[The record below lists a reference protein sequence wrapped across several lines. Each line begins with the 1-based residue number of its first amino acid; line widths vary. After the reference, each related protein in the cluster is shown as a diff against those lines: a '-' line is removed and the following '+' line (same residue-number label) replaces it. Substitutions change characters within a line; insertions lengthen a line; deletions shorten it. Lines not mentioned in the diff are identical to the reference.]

1 MADNFTLPL
10 AVSTALPMLLAIVPL
25 ALVLAVL
32 SIPTLR
38 NKYLDSDL
46 ALPSFPGSNG
56 ANDHNKSSSTNRNGP
71 NKASKSSL
79 NLRPLLLGNKAK
91 MVRREDF
98 GMPPRPSEES
108 ETGFRAIFRGS
119 QEPRKVSRKPQEEE
133 DEHASSDG
141 QGRWVQ
147 PYIGMIVAG
156 LITVVSGVLH
166 LTLLDSGSPKALD
179 IALAM
184 SITSLPFMAVTLAA
198 PYAIASLA
206 KVSPRLLIIA
216 SLAISLGTSCLG
228 AFVSFY
234 IPLAISGACL
244 VVLTAVILK
253 KSGIV
258 RRILGKN
265 RIELPADG
273 KERKR
278 SPANG
283 VQVEEEIEEMRSDN
297 SWLTERGQFGSHIF
311 GLRCCGD

>member
-1 MADNFTLPL
+1 MAENFILPL
-10 AVSTALPMLLAIVPL
+10 AVSTALPTLLAIVPL
-25 ALVLAVL
+25 AFVLAVL
-32 SIPTLR
+32 CVPTLR
-38 NKYLDSDL
+38 NKYLSSNL
-46 ALPSFPGSNG
+46 ALPSFPASNG
-56 ANDHNKSSSTNRNGP
+56 GNQHNKSSSDNRNGP

-79 NLRPLLLGNKAK
+79 NLRPLLLGSKAK

-119 QEPRKVSRKPQEEE
+119 QEPRKASRKPQEE

-156 LITVVSGVLH
+156 LTNVVSGVSYLA
-166 LTLLDSGSPKALD
+166 LLDSGSLKALD

-228 AFVSFY
+228 AFVSLY

-244 VVLTAVILK
+244 VVVTAVMLK

-258 RRILGKN
+258 RRLLGKN

-273 KERKR
+273 KEGKR
-278 SPANG
+278 RPVNG
-283 VQVEEEIEEMRSDN
+283 VQVEEEIEEMRSNN
-297 SWLTERGQFGSHIF
+297 SWLTERGESGSHISR
-311 GLRCCGD
+311 LRCCED

>member
-10 AVSTALPMLLAIVPL
+10 AVSTALPTLLAVVPL
-25 ALVLAVL
+25 ALVLTVL

-38 NKYLDSDL
+38 NKYLSSNL
-46 ALPSFPGSNG
+46 ALPSFPASKAG
-56 ANDHNKSSSTNRNGP
+56 NDHNIPSSTNRNGS

-119 QEPRKVSRKPQEEE
+119 QEPRKASRKPQDEE
-133 DEHASSDG
+133 EHASSDG

-156 LITVVSGVLH
+156 LITVVSGVLY
-166 LTLLDSGSPKALD
+166 LALLDSGSPKALD

-206 KVSPRLLIIA
+206 KVSPRILIIA
-216 SLAISLGTSCLG
+216 SLAISLGISCLG
-228 AFVSFY
+228 AFVSLY

-258 RRILGKN
+258 RRLLGKN

-283 VQVEEEIEEMRSDN
+283 VQVEEEIEEMQSNN
-297 SWLTERGQFGSHIF
+297 SWLAERGESGSHMF
-311 GLRCCGD
+311 GLCCCED